1 MEQEGEEREDRE
13 AQTDLERA
21 VPELVLEVDRDE
33 GDEGAE
39 EEVQAEDRGVARSR
53 LRAPE
58 VGDEAAGGRPGGRPP
73 PRRRGAAGGAPT
85 PRPPPPPPPPPRG
98 GGGPGGGT
106 GRRAPGGPRRAR

>member
-1 MEQEGEEREDRE
+1 MEQEGEEREGRE

-58 VGDEAAGGRPGGRPP
+58 GGGDGAGAPPPPAAGPRGGPPP
-73 PRRRGAAGGAPT
+73 PR
-85 PRPPPPPPPPPRG
+85 PRPPPPPPPRG
-98 GGGPGGGT
+98 GGVPGGGAPGPGPGG
-106 GRRAPGGPRRAR
+106 PPP